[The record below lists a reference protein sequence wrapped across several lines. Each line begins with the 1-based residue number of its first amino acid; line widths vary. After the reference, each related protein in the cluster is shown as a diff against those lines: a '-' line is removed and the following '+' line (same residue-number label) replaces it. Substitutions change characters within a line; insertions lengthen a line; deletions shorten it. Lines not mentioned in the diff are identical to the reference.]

1 MLQETY
7 SIQDCILYDSNEY
20 YSQQSLDISLPS
32 AFKITWDSNRKASVN
47 SNCILYV
54 GTDTN
59 NYVQCGTYGS
69 GGNNGIQER
78 INGNWQTAQRTTD
91 APLNTL
97 QSNTLTY
104 SNGTLSYSNGSQTVS
119 LTPTVSLAKLFTI
132 YGNTNGLVTNIKVK
146 PL

>member
-1 MLQETY
+1 M
-7 SIQDCILYDSNEY
+7 
-20 YSQQSLDISLPS
+20 
-32 AFKITWDSNRKASVN
+32 V
-47 SNCILYV
+47 YV

-59 NYVQCGTYGS
+59 NYFQCGCYGS

-78 INGNWQTAQRTTD
+78 INGTWQTAQNTSN

-104 SNGTLSYSNGSQTVS
+104 SNGVLSYSNGSETVS
-119 LTPTVSLAKLFTI
+119 KTPTVSLAKLMNI
-132 YGNTNGLVTNIKVK
+132 YANTNGDVKNIKLK